1 MASILNVD
9 QINNAAGTSAIDINS
24 SSGLV
29 TFPNSVTIPNGAT
42 MPAGSV
48 VQVTPISYSNT
59 QYTTGSTSWV
69 ALATPTL
76 TMTPKYSTSK
86 IHVIWQVNVY
96 HVATHG
102 ISTRLLE
109 GSTVVWGSANP
120 SYETYHGNSDTYHQ
134 LGHTADL
141 SAGSTN
147 ARTYSLQWIVYS
159 GTSSAIINVG
169 GLQSWMYAME
179 IAQ

>member
-1 MASILNVD
+1 MTSILKVSEIQDPTNSNTALTFDSTGKVT
-9 QINNAAGTSAIDINS
+9 AGNLTSP
-24 SSGLV
+24 GH
-29 TFPNSVTIPNGAT
+29 
-42 MPAGSV
+42 V
-48 VQVTPISYSNT
+48 VQVTPIIYSNT
-59 QYTTGSTSWV
+59 QYSSSSTSWV
-69 ALATPTL
+69 ALAAPTV

-96 HVATHG
+96 HTGGHG

-120 SYETYHGNSDTYHQ
+120 SYETYHGNTDTYHQ
-134 LGHTADL
+134 LGHTAEL

-147 ARTYSLQWIVYS
+147 ARTYSLEWIIYN
-159 GTSSAIINVG
+159 GASSAIINVG

>member
-1 MASILNVD
+1 MTSILKVSTIQDPTNSNTAISID
-9 QINNAAGTSAIDINS
+9 AAGKVTAPN
-24 SSGLV
+24 LV
-29 TFPNSVTIPNGAT
+29 

-48 VQVTPISYSNT
+48 IQVTPISYSNT
-59 QYTTGSTSWV
+59 QYSSASTSWV
-69 ALATPTL
+69 ALAAPTV

-96 HVATHG
+96 NVQGHG

-109 GSTVVWGSANP
+109 GSTVVWGSGNP
-120 SYETYHGNSDTYHQ
+120 SYETYHGSTDAYHQ
-134 LGHTADL
+134 LGHTAEL

-147 ARTYSLQWIVYS
+147 ARTYSLERITYNGV
-159 GTSSAIINVG
+159 SSAIINVS